1 MIQINDID
9 IYRDG
14 GSIGIFG
21 YVHHNDFKKSSF
33 VTPREP
39 IIVID
44 YSIGTTTP
52 GEWYLGWK
60 NNGAQLIQ
68 DEEFKSLV
76 KQSIQTQVN
85 HLLSMLEKINNL

>member
-21 YVHHNDFKKSSF
+21 YVHHNEFKKSSF

-85 HLLSMLEKINNL
+85 HLLSMLDKINNS

>member
-21 YVHHNDFKKSSF
+21 YVHHNEFKKSSF
-33 VTPREP
+33 LPLREP

-85 HLLSMLEKINNL
+85 HLLSMLDKINNL

>member
-21 YVHHNDFKKSSF
+21 YVHHNEFKKSSL

-85 HLLSMLEKINNL
+85 HLLSMLDKINNL

>member
-1 MIQINDID
+1 MIRINDID

-14 GSIGIFG
+14 GSVGIFG
-21 YVHHNDFKKSSF
+21 YVSHNGLEKSSF
-33 VTPREP
+33 VAPREP

-52 GEWYLGWK
+52 GEWYLVWK
-60 NNGAQLIQ
+60 DKGAQLIQ

-85 HLLSMLEKINNL
+85 HLLRMLEKINNL

>member
-9 IYRDG
+9 QYRDG

-60 NNGAQLIQ
+60 DKGAQLIQ

-85 HLLSMLEKINNL
+85 HLLSMLDKINNL